1 MFDMKKVEIE
11 WGGKTLTLETG
22 RVARQADGAVLATY
36 GETVVLCAVTAA
48 RTVKEGQDFFPLTVH
63 YQEKFSAAG
72 RIPGG
77 FFKRERGATEK
88 ETLTSR
94 LIDRPIRPLFP
105 DGFYNEINVIAQV
118 LSYDGET
125 ESDILAM
132 IAASAALTVS
142 GVPFMGP
149 IAAARVGYKD
159 GEYQLNPSME
169 EVAEGQLDL
178 IVAGTHDA
186 VMMVESEAREL
197 SEEVMLG
204 AVMFAH
210 RECKKVIEAIIS
222 LAEKAAKDPWELAAQ
237 ADQAEV
243 KQTLKHLIGADLE
256 AAYKITDKQKR
267 QDAVNDARAKAR
279 EAFDEQE
286 PQAYMA
292 ALKLVKKLEA
302 EIVRGAILK
311 TGKRIDGRDTT
322 QVRPIEAIV
331 GFLPR
336 THGSALFT
344 RGETQA
350 ICTTTLGTKDSEQM
364 IDGLTGLSYERF
376 MLHYNFPPYSVGEVG
391 RFGAPSRRDVGH
403 GKLAWRALKGV
414 LPAHEDFPYTIRV
427 LSDITE
433 SNGSSS
439 MATVCGGSLSMMD
452 AGVPLK
458 RPVSGIAMGL
468 ILEGKDF
475 AVLSDILGDEDHL
488 GDMDFKVAGTSE
500 GITSLQMDIKIAG
513 ITEEIMKAAL
523 AQANEGRAHILGEMA
538 KALDHSR
545 EELSAH
551 APRIETMQIAKDK
564 IRDVIGTGGKIIRE
578 IVATTG
584 AKVDIDD
591 EGVIKISSSDL
602 SQIEAARKWIAGIVE
617 EAEVGRIYEGKV
629 VNIVDFGAFV
639 NFMGGK
645 DGLVHVSE
653 IRNERVESVR
663 DVLEEGQEV
672 KVKVLEID
680 PRGKV
685 RLSMR
690 VVDQE
695 TGAELED
702 TRPPREG
709 REDRGPRGDRDR
721 GPRRDGGDRGR
732 GPRRDGG
739 GRDRGPRREGGDR
752 DDRPRGEAR
761 GDRDD
766 RPRAEG
772 DREDRPRSDTD
783 RDDRPKGER
792 GGRDDRGGD
801 RPPRSDRGRGRDR
814 DGDDGEA
821 PKFAPA
827 FLTRDDD

>member
-1 MFDMKKVEIE
+1 MFNTKKVEIE

-22 RVARQADGAVLATY
+22 RIARQADGAVLATY

-48 RTVKEGQDFFPLTVH
+48 RSVKEGQDFFPLTVH

-105 DGFYNEINVIAQV
+105 EGFANEINVIAQV

-132 IAASAALTVS
+132 IAASAALTIS

-149 IAAARVGYKD
+149 IAAARIGYQD
-159 GEYQLNPSME
+159 GEYQLNPSMDQ
-169 EVAEGQLDL
+169 VKEGRLDL
-178 IVAGTHDA
+178 VVAGTHDA
-186 VMMVESEAREL
+186 VMMVESEAKEL
-197 SEEVMLG
+197 SEDVMLG

-210 RECKKVIEAIIS
+210 RELQKVIQLIIK
-222 LAEKAAKDPWELAAQ
+222 LAEKSAKDPWELPQ
-237 ADQAEV
+237 AVDTSAV
-243 KQTLKHLIGADLE
+243 KAKLKTLIGKDLE
-256 AAYKITDKQKR
+256 AAYKLTNKSER
-267 QDAVNDARAKAR
+267 QNAIADARTKAR
-279 EAFDEQE
+279 EAFEDVKQGNPEE
-286 PQAYMA
+286 YLAS
-292 ALKLVKKLEA
+292 LKLVKKLEA
-302 EIVRGAILK
+302 DIVRGAILK
-311 TGKRIDGRDTT
+311 TGKRIDGRTT
-322 QVRPIEAIV
+322 SQIRPIEAIV
-331 GFLPR
+331 GLLPR

-350 ICTTTLGTKDSEQM
+350 ICTTTLGTKESEQM

-414 LPAHEDFPYTIRV
+414 LPSHEDFPYTIRV

-439 MATVCGGSLSMMD
+439 MATICGGSLSMMD
-452 AGVPLK
+452 AGVPLT
-458 RPVSGIAMGL
+458 RPVGGIAMGL

-500 GITSLQMDIKIAG
+500 GITTMQMDIKIAG
-513 ITEEIMKAAL
+513 ITEEIMKVAL
-523 AQANEGRAHILGEMA
+523 AQARDGREHILGEMA
-538 KALDHSR
+538 KALDHTR

-551 APRIETMQIAKDK
+551 APRIETMSVPKDK
-564 IRDVIGTGGKIIRE
+564 IRDIIGTGGKIIRE

-602 SQIEAARKWIAGIVE
+602 SQIEAARQWIAGIVE
-617 EAEVGRIYEGKV
+617 EAEVGKVYNGKV

-663 DVLEEGQEV
+663 DALSEGQDV

-709 REDRGPRGDRDR
+709 GDRDRGPRGDRPDR
-721 GPRRDGGDRGR
+721 GPRRDGGGGGGDRGR
-732 GPRRDGG
+732 GPRRDGGGGGG

-752 DDRPRGEAR
+752 DRGPRPE
-761 GDRDD
+761 
-766 RPRAEG
+766 RA
-772 DREDRPRSDTD
+772 
-783 RDDRPKGER
+783 
-792 GGRDDRGGD
+792 
-801 RPPRSDRGRGRDR
+801 
-814 DGDDGEA
+814 DGDNGPA
-821 PKFAPA
+821 PEFAPA